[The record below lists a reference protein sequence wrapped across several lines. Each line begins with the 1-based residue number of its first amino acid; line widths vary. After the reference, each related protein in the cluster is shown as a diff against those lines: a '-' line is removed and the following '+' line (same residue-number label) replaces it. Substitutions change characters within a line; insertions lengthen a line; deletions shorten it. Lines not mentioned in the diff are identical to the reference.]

1 MDHASLETG
10 RDVGTFAAAPGSA
23 HHRVDSGV
31 HNLDGLSER
40 SPANAEAPVA
50 RLVIAEHSVVVADVE
65 MQRLYRL
72 IERLAR
78 SELPLLVRGEPGA
91 GKTTIARAMH
101 AWSARA
107 NAPLLT
113 LDCAAAPGGAPH
125 GLPEGT
131 IERELFGCERGA
143 FASGSSRK
151 PGLLERA
158 RGGTL
163 VLDHV
168 HQLAPAIQAR
178 LVHVLDHKRV
188 LRIGGKHERPV
199 DVRIVAMTSE
209 DLAAAVAA
217 GRFRRDLYDRLNA
230 ASVALPP
237 LRARR
242 RDIAVLAQQFLA
254 AARLHDAPVAISPA
268 ALAQLTTHAWPG
280 NVRELEH
287 AMAYAAALV
296 DGDRV
301 EPWHLPE
308 PAPAPAPEASGEALA
323 DGADAPAGLDATVA
337 GGSVPRERRR
347 AIRPELAGGIGR
359 GAPSRSP
366 YCVSLNVNVRT
377 GMPISSAARRWT
389 PPVARSA
396 SVIRRRSR
404 AWSSSAIGR
413 KLPGGR
419 AGDSAGAP
427 RAGASPPSATSP
439 AGSGAACI
447 IGSGAGSGR
456 CQGSIRSPSTSA
468 AA

>member
-1 MDHASLETG
+1 MDHAISEAG
-10 RDVGTFAAAPGSA
+10 RDVGTYPAAPGSA
-23 HHRVDSGV
+23 HHRVDSGI

-40 SPANAEAPVA
+40 PPANAEAPVA

-91 GKTTIARAMH
+91 GKTTVARALH

-107 NAPLLT
+107 SAPLLT
-113 LDCAAAPGGAPH
+113 LDCAATPNGAPD
-125 GLPEGT
+125 GL

-151 PGLLERA
+151 PGLIERA

-168 HQLAPAIQAR
+168 HQLAPAVQAR

-199 DVRIVAMTSE
+199 DVRIIAMTSE

-242 RDIAVLAQQFLA
+242 RDIAVLAQQFLTV
-254 AARLHDAPVAISPA
+254 ARLHDAPVAISPA
-268 ALAQLTTHAWPG
+268 ALAQLTAHAWPG

-308 PAPAPAPEASGEALA
+308 PAPEPAMHAAPDAAGELRAH
-323 DGADAPAGLDATVA
+323 DADAPAALDASAPVA
-337 GGSVPRERRR
+337 RPPGSFRPIAEELQALERRR
-347 AIRPELAGGIGR
+347 MTEALRATGGVQRRAAELIGM
-359 GAPSRSP
+359 P
-366 YCVSLNVNVRT
+366 VRT
-377 GMPISSAARRWT
+377 FTFKLTQYGMRDGAT
-389 PPVARSA
+389 PPPPSA
-396 SVIRRRSR
+396 NPASRIARRRSR
-404 AWSSSAIGR
+404 HSTG
-413 KLPGGR
+413 
-419 AGDSAGAP
+419 
-427 RAGASPPSATSP
+427 
-439 AGSGAACI
+439 GSGAQ
-447 IGSGAGSGR
+447 R
-456 CQGSIRSPSTSA
+456 A
-468 AA
+468 A

>member
-1 MDHASLETG
+1 MDHASLEAG
-10 RDVGTFAAAPGSA
+10 REVGTFAAAPGST
-23 HHRVDSGV
+23 HHRVDSGI

-40 SPANAEAPVA
+40 PAANAEAPVA
-50 RLVIAEHSVVVADVE
+50 HLVIAEHSVVVADVE

-78 SELPLLVRGEPGA
+78 SELPMLVRGEPGA
-91 GKTTIARAMH
+91 GKTTVARAVH

-107 NAPLLT
+107 SAPLLT
-113 LDCAAAPGGAPH
+113 LDCTAAPNGTSE
-125 GLPEGT
+125 GL

-168 HQLAPAIQAR
+168 HQLAPAVQAK
-178 LVHVLDHKRV
+178 LVQVLDHKRV
-188 LRIGGKHERPV
+188 LRIGGKHERAV
-199 DVRIVAMTSE
+199 DVRIIAMTSE

-268 ALAQLTTHAWPG
+268 ALAQLAAHAWPG

-308 PAPAPAPEASGEALA
+308 PAAEPAMQAPDAVREVA
-323 DGADAPAGLDATVA
+323 DGADAPALGAPA
-337 GGSVPRERRR
+337 ASPARPPGSFRPIAEELQALERRR
-347 AIRPELAGGIGR
+347 MTEALRATGGVQRRAAELIGM
-359 GAPSRSP
+359 P
-366 YCVSLNVNVRT
+366 VRT
-377 GMPISSAARRWT
+377 FTFKLTQYGLRDGAT
-389 PPVARSA
+389 PPPPSA
-396 SVIRRRSR
+396 NPASRIARRRSR
-404 AWSSSAIGR
+404 HSTG
-413 KLPGGR
+413 
-419 AGDSAGAP
+419 
-427 RAGASPPSATSP
+427 
-439 AGSGAACI
+439 GSGA
-447 IGSGAGSGR
+447 
-456 CQGSIRSPSTSA
+456 QSA
-468 AA
+468 A

>member
-1 MDHASLETG
+1 
-10 RDVGTFAAAPGSA
+10 
-23 HHRVDSGV
+23 V
-31 HNLDGLSER
+31 HNLDALSER

-78 SELPLLVRGEPGA
+78 CELPLLVRGEPGA
-91 GKTTIARAMH
+91 GKTTVARAVH

-113 LDCAAAPGGAPH
+113 LDCAAAPSGAPD
-125 GLPEGT
+125 GA

-163 VLDHV
+163 VLDHI

-199 DVRIVAMTSE
+199 DVRIIAMTSE

-237 LRARR
+237 LRCRR

-254 AARLHDAPVAISPA
+254 AARVHDAPVAISPA

-308 PAPAPAPEASGEALA
+308 SAPESAQGATEELA
-323 DGADAPAGLDATVA
+323 HDADAPAAPA
-337 GGSVPRERRR
+337 PIAPPARPPGSFRPIAEELQALERRR
-347 AIRPELAGGIGR
+347 MTEALRATGGVQRRAAELIGM
-359 GAPSRSP
+359 P
-366 YCVSLNVNVRT
+366 VRT
-377 GMPISSAARRWT
+377 FTFKLTQYGLRDGAAPPPPSAT
-389 PPVARSA
+389 PA
-396 SVIRRRSR
+396 SRIARRRSR
-404 AWSSSAIGR
+404 HAT
-413 KLPGGR
+413 GG
-419 AGDSAGAP
+419 AH
-427 RAGASPPSATSP
+427 
-439 AGSGAACI
+439 
-447 IGSGAGSGR
+447 
-456 CQGSIRSPSTSA
+456 SA
-468 AA
+468 A

>member
-1 MDHASLETG
+1 M
-10 RDVGTFAAAPGSA
+10 
-23 HHRVDSGV
+23 
-31 HNLDGLSER
+31 
-40 SPANAEAPVA
+40 PVA

-91 GKTTIARAMH
+91 GKTTVARAVH

-113 LDCAAAPGGAPH
+113 LDCAAAPDGAPD
-125 GLPEGT
+125 GV

-199 DVRIVAMTSE
+199 DVRIIAMTSE

-230 ASVALPP
+230 ASLVLPP
-237 LRARR
+237 LRCRR

-254 AARLHDAPVAISPA
+254 AARLDAPVAISPA
-268 ALAQLTTHAWPG
+268 ALAQLIAHAWPG

-308 PAPAPAPEASGEALA
+308 PAPEPAHAGEPLASSG
-323 DGADAPAGLDATVA
+323 DAPAALDAPEPAPAAPPARPA
-337 GGSVPRERRR
+337 GSFRPIAEELQALERRR
-347 AIRPELAGGIGR
+347 MTEALRATGGVQRRAAELIGM
-359 GAPSRSP
+359 P
-366 YCVSLNVNVRT
+366 VRT
-377 GMPISSAARRWT
+377 FTFKLTQYGLRDGAT
-389 PPVARSA
+389 PPPPSA
-396 SVIRRRSR
+396 NPASRIARRRSR
-404 AWSSSAIGR
+404 HATGGSQSAV
-413 KLPGGR
+413 
-419 AGDSAGAP
+419 
-427 RAGASPPSATSP
+427 
-439 AGSGAACI
+439 
-447 IGSGAGSGR
+447 
-456 CQGSIRSPSTSA
+456 
-468 AA
+468 

>member
-1 MDHASLETG
+1 MATCS
-10 RDVGTFAAAPGSA
+10 AAPGA
-23 HHRVDSGV
+23 HHRIDSGI
-31 HNLDGLSER
+31 HNLEALTER

-50 RLVIAEHSVVVADVE
+50 RLVIAEHSVVIADVE

-91 GKTTIARAMH
+91 GKTTVARAVH
-101 AWSARA
+101 AWSGRA
-107 NAPLLT
+107 SAPLLM
-113 LDCAAAPGGAPH
+113 LDCAAAPNGAPEGLH
-125 GLPEGT
+125 GGLPAGS

-168 HQLAPAIQAR
+168 HQLAPAVQAR

-199 DVRIVAMTSE
+199 DVRIIATTSE

-230 ASVALPP
+230 ASVVLPP
-237 LRARR
+237 LRTRR

-254 AARLHDAPVAISPA
+254 AARLHDAPVAISPT
-268 ALAQLTTHAWPG
+268 ALAQLTAHAWPG

-308 PAPAPAPEASGEALA
+308 PAPELAPGPAPDAGPDAANRALA
-323 DGADAPAGLDATVA
+323 EGDASPVELDAPASLAAPVRPA
-337 GGSVPRERRR
+337 GSFRPIADELQALERRR
-347 AIRPELAGGIGR
+347 MTEALRATGGVQRRAAELIGMPVR
-359 GAPSRSP
+359 TFTFKLTQYGLRDGATPPPPSAAPSGR
-366 YCVSLNVNVRT
+366 
-377 GMPISSAARRWT
+377 IA
-389 PPVARSA
+389 
-396 SVIRRRSR
+396 RRRSR
-404 AWSSSAIGR
+404 HNTG
-413 KLPGGR
+413 
-419 AGDSAGAP
+419 
-427 RAGASPPSATSP
+427 
-439 AGSGAACI
+439 GSG
-447 IGSGAGSGR
+447 
-456 CQGSIRSPSTSA
+456 THSA
-468 AA
+468 A

>member
-1 MDHASLETG
+1 VDHAISSTG
-10 RDVGTFAAAPGSA
+10 RDAGTFSAPGA
-23 HHRVDSGV
+23 THHRVDSGV
-31 HNLDGLSER
+31 HNLDGLAER
-40 SPANAEAPVA
+40 PPANGEAPVA
-50 RLVIAEHSVVVADVE
+50 HLVVADRSVVVADVE

-91 GKTTIARAMH
+91 GKTTVARAVH

-107 NAPLLT
+107 SAPLLT
-113 LDCAAAPGGAPH
+113 LDCAAAAGGAPDAV
-125 GLPEGT
+125 L
-131 IERELFGCERGA
+131 ERELFGCERGA

-168 HQLAPAIQAR
+168 HQLPASVQAR
-178 LVHVLDHKRV
+178 LVHVLDHRRV

-199 DVRIVAMTSE
+199 DVRIIATTSE

-254 AARLHDAPVAISPA
+254 AARLTEGGPVAISAA
-268 ALAQLTTHAWPG
+268 ALAQLTAHAWPG

-308 PAPAPAPEASGEALA
+308 VAIEAATDAATDAAPDAPPAATGDAGDGLA
-323 DGADAPAGLDATVA
+323 HADAAAAHGAPSTLASPVRPAGSFRPIAEELQAL
-337 GGSVPRERRR
+337 ERRR
-347 AIRPELAGGIGR
+347 MTEALRATGGVQRRAAELIGM
-359 GAPSRSP
+359 P
-366 YCVSLNVNVRT
+366 VRT
-377 GMPISSAARRWT
+377 FTFKLTQYGLRDGAT
-389 PPVARSA
+389 PPPPSA
-396 SVIRRRSR
+396 NPSSRIARRRSR
-404 AWSSSAIGR
+404 HSTG
-413 KLPGGR
+413 
-419 AGDSAGAP
+419 
-427 RAGASPPSATSP
+427 
-439 AGSGAACI
+439 GSGA
-447 IGSGAGSGR
+447 
-456 CQGSIRSPSTSA
+456 QSA
-468 AA
+468 A

>member
-1 MDHASLETG
+1 VDHAISSTG
-10 RDVGTFAAAPGSA
+10 RELGTFSAPGST
-23 HHRVDSGV
+23 HHRVDSGL
-31 HNLDGLSER
+31 HNLDALSER
-40 SPANAEAPVA
+40 SPANGEAPVTN
-50 RLVIAEHSVVVADVE
+50 LVIAEHSVVVADVE

-91 GKTTIARAMH
+91 GKTTVARAVH
-101 AWSARA
+101 AWSTRA
-107 NAPLLT
+107 SAPLLT
-113 LDCAAAPGGAPH
+113 LDCAAAPNGV
-125 GLPEGT
+125 PEGL

-168 HQLAPAIQAR
+168 HQLSPAVQAR

-199 DVRIVAMTSE
+199 DVRIVATTSE

-242 RDIAVLAQQFLA
+242 RDVVVLAQQFLA
-254 AARLHDAPVAISPA
+254 AARLREDRPVAISAA
-268 ALAQLTTHAWPG
+268 ALAQLTAHAWPG

-308 PAPAPAPEASGEALA
+308 PTPEPASAAPAGAATDAPEGDAEVIGH
-323 DGADAPAGLDATVA
+323 GADPAAGLDAPAPTASPVRPA
-337 GGSVPRERRR
+337 GSFRPIAEELQALERRR
-347 AIRPELAGGIGR
+347 MTEALRATGGVQRRAAELIGM
-359 GAPSRSP
+359 P
-366 YCVSLNVNVRT
+366 VRT
-377 GMPISSAARRWT
+377 FTFKLTQYGLRDGAT
-389 PPVARSA
+389 PPPPSA
-396 SVIRRRSR
+396 TPSTRIARRRSR
-404 AWSSSAIGR
+404 HSTG
-413 KLPGGR
+413 
-419 AGDSAGAP
+419 
-427 RAGASPPSATSP
+427 
-439 AGSGAACI
+439 GSGAQ
-447 IGSGAGSGR
+447 R
-456 CQGSIRSPSTSA
+456 A
-468 AA
+468 A

>member
-1 MDHASLETG
+1 MSSAYASQEARVDHAIIEAG
-10 RDVGTFAAAPGSA
+10 RDVGTFAAAPVTA

-31 HNLDGLSER
+31 HNLDGLTER
-40 SPANAEAPVA
+40 PPANGEAPVS

-72 IERLAR
+72 LERLAR
-78 SELPLLVRGEPGA
+78 SELPVLVRGEPGT
-91 GKTTIARAMH
+91 GKTTVARAVH

-107 NAPLLT
+107 SAPLLT
-113 LDCAAAPGGAPH
+113 LDCAAAPNGVSEE
-125 GLPEGT
+125 L

-143 FASGSSRK
+143 FATGSSRK

-163 VLDHV
+163 VLDQV
-168 HQLAPAIQAR
+168 HQLSPAVQAR
-178 LVHVLDHKRV
+178 LVHVLDHKRM

-199 DVRIVAMTSE
+199 DVRVIATTSE

-242 RDIAVLAQQFLA
+242 REIAVLAQQFLA
-254 AARLHDAPVAISPA
+254 AARLHDGGPTAISAA
-268 ALAQLTTHAWPG
+268 ALAQLTAHAWPG

-308 PAPAPAPEASGEALA
+308 PAPACDAAAPAEL
-323 DGADAPAGLDATVA
+323 DAPAPDASPVRPA
-337 GGSVPRERRR
+337 GSFRPIAEELQALERRR
-347 AIRPELAGGIGR
+347 MTEALRATGGVQRRAAELIGMPVR
-359 GAPSRSP
+359 TFTFKLTQYGLRDGAPP
-366 YCVSLNVNVRT
+366 
-377 GMPISSAARRWT
+377 PPPSAA
-389 PPVARSA
+389 A
-396 SVIRRRSR
+396 SGRIARRRSR
-404 AWSSSAIGR
+404 HTGGPVGSSGSSA
-413 KLPGGR
+413 
-419 AGDSAGAP
+419 A
-427 RAGASPPSATSP
+427 
-439 AGSGAACI
+439 
-447 IGSGAGSGR
+447 
-456 CQGSIRSPSTSA
+456 
-468 AA
+468 

>member
-1 MDHASLETG
+1 MDHAISEAG
-10 RDVGTFAAAPGSA
+10 RDVATYVAPGSA
-23 HHRVDSGV
+23 HHRADSGI

-91 GKTTIARAMH
+91 GKTTVARAVH

-107 NAPLLT
+107 SAPLLT
-113 LDCAAAPGGAPH
+113 LDCAAAPGGAPD
-125 GLPEGT
+125 GL

-143 FASGSSRK
+143 FASSSSRK

-199 DVRIVAMTSE
+199 DVRIIAVTSE

-254 AARLHDAPVAISPA
+254 AARLLDAPVAISPA
-268 ALAQLTTHAWPG
+268 ALAQLTAHAWPG

-308 PAPAPAPEASGEALA
+308 PAPAPHTAGELLA
-323 DGADAPAGLDATVA
+323 DAADAPAALDAPAAVETPA
-337 GGSVPRERRR
+337 RPPGSFRPIAEELQALERRR
-347 AIRPELAGGIGR
+347 MTEALRATGGVQRRAAELIGM
-359 GAPSRSP
+359 P
-366 YCVSLNVNVRT
+366 VRT
-377 GMPISSAARRWT
+377 FTFKLTQYGLRDGAT
-389 PPVARSA
+389 PPPPSA
-396 SVIRRRSR
+396 TPTSRIARRRSR
-404 AWSSSAIGR
+404 HSTG
-413 KLPGGR
+413 
-419 AGDSAGAP
+419 
-427 RAGASPPSATSP
+427 
-439 AGSGAACI
+439 GSGA
-447 IGSGAGSGR
+447 
-456 CQGSIRSPSTSA
+456 QSA
-468 AA
+468 A

>member
-1 MDHASLETG
+1 VDHAISEAG
-10 RDVGTFAAAPGSA
+10 RDVGTFVAAPGST
-23 HHRVDSGV
+23 HHRVDSGI

-40 SPANAEAPVA
+40 PPANAEAPVA

-78 SELPLLVRGEPGA
+78 SELPLLVRGEPGT
-91 GKTTIARAMH
+91 GKTTVARALH

-107 NAPLLT
+107 SAPLLT
-113 LDCAAAPGGAPH
+113 LDCAAAPNGAPDS
-125 GLPEGT
+125 L

-168 HQLAPAIQAR
+168 HQLAPAVQAR

-199 DVRIVAMTSE
+199 DVRIIAMTSE

-254 AARLHDAPVAISPA
+254 AARLNDAPVAISPA
-268 ALAQLTTHAWPG
+268 ALAQLTAHAWPG

-308 PAPAPAPEASGEALA
+308 PAPEPAIHAAPDADAAARPHDAEAPAALDAPAPIARPPGSFRPIAEELQAL
-323 DGADAPAGLDATVA
+323 
-337 GGSVPRERRR
+337 ERRR
-347 AIRPELAGGIGR
+347 MTEALRATGGVQRRAAELIGM
-359 GAPSRSP
+359 P
-366 YCVSLNVNVRT
+366 VRT
-377 GMPISSAARRWT
+377 FTFKLTQYGLRDGAT
-389 PPVARSA
+389 PPPPSA
-396 SVIRRRSR
+396 NPASRIARRRSR
-404 AWSSSAIGR
+404 HSTG
-413 KLPGGR
+413 
-419 AGDSAGAP
+419 
-427 RAGASPPSATSP
+427 
-439 AGSGAACI
+439 GSGA
-447 IGSGAGSGR
+447 R
-456 CQGSIRSPSTSA
+456 A
-468 AA
+468 A

>member
-1 MDHASLETG
+1 VDHAISSTG
-10 RDVGTFAAAPGSA
+10 RDLGTFPAPGST
-23 HHRVDSGV
+23 HHRVDSGL
-31 HNLDGLSER
+31 HNLDALSER

-50 RLVIAEHSVVVADVE
+50 RLVIAEHSVVAADVE

-78 SELPLLVRGEPGA
+78 SELPVLVRGEPGA
-91 GKTTIARAMH
+91 GKTTVARAVH

-107 NAPLLT
+107 SAPLLT
-113 LDCAAAPGGAPH
+113 LDCAAAPNGV
-125 GLPEGT
+125 PEGL

-168 HQLAPAIQAR
+168 HHLAPAVQAR

-199 DVRIVAMTSE
+199 DVRIIATTSE

-242 RDIAVLAQQFLA
+242 RDIAALAQQFLA
-254 AARLHDAPVAISPA
+254 AARLHEGGPVAISA
-268 ALAQLTTHAWPG
+268 AAHAQLTAHAWPG

-308 PAPAPAPEASGEALA
+308 PAPEAAPAGGGAPGGSPGGAPGGSPGGSNEVLEHGAEVAAVLDAPSPAASPVRPAGSFRPIAEELQALERRRMTEALRATGGVQRRAAELIGMPVRTFTFKLTQYGLRDGATAPAPS
-323 DGADAPAGLDATVA
+323 AT
-337 GGSVPRERRR
+337 
-347 AIRPELAGGIGR
+347 
-359 GAPSRSP
+359 PSSR
-366 YCVSLNVNVRT
+366 
-377 GMPISSAARRWT
+377 IA
-389 PPVARSA
+389 
-396 SVIRRRSR
+396 RRRSR
-404 AWSSSAIGR
+404 HSTG
-413 KLPGGR
+413 
-419 AGDSAGAP
+419 
-427 RAGASPPSATSP
+427 
-439 AGSGAACI
+439 GSGA
-447 IGSGAGSGR
+447 
-456 CQGSIRSPSTSA
+456 QSA
-468 AA
+468 A